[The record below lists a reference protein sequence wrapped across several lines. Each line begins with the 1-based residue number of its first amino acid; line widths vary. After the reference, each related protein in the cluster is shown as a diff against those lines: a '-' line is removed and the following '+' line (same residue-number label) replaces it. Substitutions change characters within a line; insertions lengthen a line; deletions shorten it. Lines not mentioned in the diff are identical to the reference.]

1 WPKSDIS
8 DFGGGGGLGR
18 GVSKARRAAAFLAF
32 IASMLLTATASAADD
47 DFAYGRRLY
56 LDKAQCAYC
65 HGWAAD
71 GAGEPQA
78 NGGAANLRDTK
89 MNRDQLIEIILCGRP
104 GTPMPHFDEQAYT
117 DQRCYG
123 LSEAELGGKTPSLP
137 PGATLQKREAAA
149 VADYLLAKVIGRGV
163 VTREECEE
171 VYGAGARSCGQ
182 YPGK

>member
-1 WPKSDIS
+1 MHNGPTRSVCSLPPPNSGLPEFGSLEWPKSDIS

-71 GAGEPQA
+71 GA
-78 NGGAANLRDTK
+78 
-89 MNRDQLIEIILCGRP
+89 
-104 GTPMPHFDEQAYT
+104 
-117 DQRCYG
+117 
-123 LSEAELGGKTPSLP
+123 
-137 PGATLQKREAAA
+137 
-149 VADYLLAKVIGRGV
+149 
-163 VTREECEE
+163 
-171 VYGAGARSCGQ
+171 
-182 YPGK
+182 